1 MRIHQLLVAAGT
13 FLAAPWV
20 LSVPAQVGPTVRE
33 VVEFRKLLQPSDR
46 GVDAFRALTSP
57 DGTRAVIVTRKADV
71 ATDKNRYEIQVLH
84 VSPQRLA
91 ESRAPAPE
99 VVFSVEVADDGNGN
113 SPALGEVRWWDDRSL
128 LFKAR
133 LKDARYQVYRLDV
146 PKRELV
152 QLTQETHPI
161 VSFAASRDLRRLV
174 YAVQVPNPPLKEG
187 ARSVVVG
194 NQSFWSVK
202 FGQQQLSAQLRK
214 YRYFVVDLGT
224 STPPRPLGEA
234 FDGGNGA
241 VPIIDISPDGRWAL
255 LPRYDADRTL
265 AWARQ
270 DPMLAEVIRKYGPGA
285 SRDPLGYFSGAMNFK
300 ARRMSAWNLDQAKEQ
315 IILDAPD
322 DALPHGGQDGQV
334 TAWQATGASVVLA
347 GTHLPITPGGNSSTA
362 SHVIEYWPDSGR
374 WQVVAKLV
382 GRLRHLVPL
391 ADGFAVV
398 DDGRRRRFKRADDA
412 SWQEGAVEAP
422 TAHRGWT
429 LDVREGL
436 NQPPDVFATAADGR
450 AVRLTTLNPQFDAT
464 TWGVMKPYSWRDPE
478 GRRWRGGLMAGS
490 ATEGRRRLPLVI
502 QSYGFA
508 PDRFYL
514 DGSNRSG
521 GGFSSAFAGRAFLRE
536 GILVLALPMQP
547 VSGRADLD
555 YRGLRMFEDAV
566 RGAVNALVKDGR
578 VDPQRVGIIGWSA
591 TGEMVL
597 NLVTFS
603 KMPIQAATLADGD
616 ENSVFSYTLTYGFVD
631 STWKRKEA
639 NNQGLP
645 YGPTLARWVGNDPAL
660 NTHCVKSAVRIETYG
675 QSVKNNW
682 DIYALL
688 RRQYKPVEMIVI
700 PGGGHALMMPSER
713 MISLQGNVDWYRF
726 WLKGEQ
732 RLTPVFALETE
743 ASLRSQYQAWQQ
755 MRVLK
760 AADDARPRCERQD
773 AWR

>member
-1 MRIHQLLVAAGT
+1 MRIHH
-13 FLAAPWV
+13 FLAAIGTVFAASWAC
-20 LSVPAQVGPTVRE
+20 SIPAQIGPTVTE
-33 VVEFRKLLQPSDR
+33 VVEFRRLLQPSDR
-46 GVDAFRALTSP
+46 GVDAFRDLMSP
-57 DGTRAVIVTRKADV
+57 DGTRAIIVTRKADV
-71 ATDKNRYEIQVLH
+71 ASDKNRYEIQVLH
-84 VSPQRLA
+84 VSPERLA
-91 ESRAPAPE
+91 ERRAPAPE
-99 VVFSVEVADDGNGN
+99 VVYSVDVAEDGNGN
-113 SPALGEVRWWDDRSL
+113 FPAVAEVRWWDDRSL
-128 LFKAR
+128 IFKAK
-133 LKDARYQVYRLDV
+133 LKDARYQLYRLDV

-152 QLTQETHPI
+152 QLTREPNPI
-161 VSFAASRDLRRLV
+161 VSFAASKDLRRLV

-214 YRYFVVDLGT
+214 YRYFVADIG
-224 STPPRPLGEA
+224 SAKPPRPLGEA
-234 FDGGNGA
+234 FGEGNGA

-265 AWARQ
+265 EWSRQ
-270 DPMLAEVIRKYGPGA
+270 YPMLAEVMRKYGPGA

-300 ARRMSAWNLDQAKEQ
+300 ARRMTAWNLDEGREKPV
-315 IILDAPD
+315 LDAPD
-322 DALPHGGQDGQV
+322 DALPHGGQDGHV
-334 TAWQATGASVVLA
+334 TAWQMGGSVILA
-347 GTHLPITPGGNSSTA
+347 GTHLPIVPAGNQSTA

-374 WQVVAKLV
+374 WLVVAKLA
-382 GRLRHLVPL
+382 GRLDQLVPL
-391 ADGFAVV
+391 DDGFAVV
-398 DDGRRRRFKRADDA
+398 DDGKRRQFKRADDGR
-412 SWQEGAVEAP
+412 WLEGAAEAVV
-422 TAHRGWT
+422 ARREWS
-429 LDVREGL
+429 LDVVEGL
-436 NQPPDVFATAADGR
+436 NQPPDVVATAADGR
-450 AVRLTTLNPQFDAT
+450 SVRLTNLNPQFDAN
-464 TWGVMKPYSWRDPE
+464 TWGVMKPYRWRDAE
-478 GRRWRGGLMAGS
+478 GRRWNGGLMAGNG
-490 ATEGRRRLPLVI
+490 AEGKRKLPLVI

-521 GGFSSAFAGRAFLRE
+521 GGFSSAFAGRSFLRE

-547 VSGRADLD
+547 VTGRADQD
-555 YRGLRMFEDAV
+555 HRALRMFEDSV
-566 RGAVNALVKDGR
+566 RGAVNALASEGR

-591 TGEMVL
+591 TGEKVL

-603 KMPIQAATLADGD
+603 KMPIQAATIADGD

-675 QSVKNNW
+675 HSVKNNW
-682 DIYALL
+682 DVYALL
-688 RRQYKPVEMIVI
+688 RRQYKPVEMVVI
-700 PGGGHALMMPSER
+700 PGGGHALMTPSER

-726 WLKGEQ
+726 WLKDER
-732 RLTPVFALETE
+732 RLVPVFALETD
-743 ASLRSQYQAWQQ
+743 ASLRTQYQTWEQ
-755 MRVLK
+755 MKGLK